1 MEFGIFIQM
10 FTPQFRRDVDPDA
23 EHHALGHDLELVQAA
38 DRAGFKYVWL
48 TEHHFLDEY
57 SHLSAND
64 VVLGYL
70 AHATERI
77 HLGSGIFNPLAQV
90 NHPVKVAERV
100 AMLDH
105 LSGGRFEFGT
115 GRGAGSH
122 EILAFLQRDGITD
135 TSATKEMWEETIG
148 EFAKMW
154 LQDEYQGFAGKWW
167 SMPPRR
173 VLPKPWK
180 KPHPPMWYAA
190 GNTSSY
196 AMAAH
201 KGLGVLGFSVGSI
214 DQLAPVMEAY
224 KKEIIGADPVGAY
237 VNDNIMVTSTAFVAE
252 DREVAY
258 HSALRSSMHYL
269 QSNVYRYHDT
279 FPRPA
284 WVPAWPEV
292 IPPPDRTTLEL
303 AAGAGLVLGTPD
315 DALATCRRWEAAGA
329 DQLVFG
335 VGMTGQEEMLETIR
349 LLGEHVIPRVD
360 TDPEHRTSRMRAAAA
375 GPRRP

>member
-1 MEFGIFIQM
+1 VEFGIFIQM

-23 EHHALGHDLELVQAA
+23 EHHALMNELELVQAA

-122 EILAFLQRDGITD
+122 EILGFLYRDGITD

-154 LQDEYQGFAGKWW
+154 LQDEYQGFEGKWW
-167 SMPPRR
+167 ALPPRK
-173 VLPKPWK
+173 VLPKPWV

-190 GNTSSY
+190 GNTTSY
-196 AMAAH
+196 AMAAR

-214 DQLAPVMEAY
+214 DELAPVMEAY
-224 KKEIIGADPVGAY
+224 KKEITKAEPVGAY
-237 VNDNIMVTSTAFVAE
+237 TNDNIMVTSTAFIRE
-252 DREVAY
+252 DREKAY
-258 HSALRSSMHYL
+258 ESALNSSMSYL

-279 FPRPA
+279 FPRPG
-284 WVPAWPEV
+284 WVPAWPDL
-292 IPPPDRTTLEL
+292 IPKPSREELEMM
-303 AAGAGLVLGTPD
+303 ADVGLVIGTPD
-315 DALATCRRWEAAGA
+315 EALEICRKWEAAGA

-335 VGMTGQEEMLETIR
+335 VGMTQQDEMLETIR
-349 LLGEHVIPRVD
+349 LMGEHVIPKID
-360 TDPEHRTSRMRAAAA
+360 KDPVHRTTRMREVAARAS
-375 GPRRP
+375 R

>member
-1 MEFGIFIQM
+1 MEFGIFVQM

-23 EHHALGHDLELVQAA
+23 EHHALGNDLELVQAA
-38 DRAGFKYVWL
+38 ERAGFKYVWC

-154 LQDEYQGFAGKWW
+154 LQDEYPGFAGKWW
-167 SMPPRR
+167 SMPPRK

-190 GNTSSY
+190 GNTTSY

-224 KKEIIGADPVGAY
+224 KKEITSADPVGAY

-252 DREVAY
+252 DREAAY
-258 HSALRSSMHYL
+258 EAALRSSMFYL

-279 FPRPA
+279 FPRPD

-292 IPPPDRTTLEL
+292 IPPPDRATLEL
-303 AAGAGLVLGTPD
+303 SAAAGLVLGTPD
-315 DALATCRRWEAAGA
+315 DALQTCRRWEAAGA

-335 VGMTGQEEMLETIR
+335 VGATGHDDMLETIR
-349 LLGEHVIPRVD
+349 LIGEHVIPQVD
-360 TDPEHRTSRMRAAAA
+360 KDPEHRTSRMRDAAATS
-375 GPRRP
+375 GHR